1 MLWWPT
7 DFFQMLITFMN
18 VLILCTGNSA
28 RSILAEAL
36 FNAMGRGRVQAYS
49 AGSAPTGKVNPLALE
64 VLAMEG
70 IPTEGLS
77 SKSWDVFSGAGA
89 PAMEL
94 IITVCDNAAGEAC
107 PIWPGAPLRAH
118 WGLPDPAAVEGDETT
133 RLKAFLDT
141 AQALRARIAALLE
154 LGDEVFADH
163 VVLQQHLDS
172 IGRMREGAV

>member
-1 MLWWPT
+1 
-7 DFFQMLITFMN
+7 MN

-36 FNAMGRGRVQAYS
+36 LNAMANGRVRAYS
-49 AGSAPTGKVNPLALE
+49 AGSMPTGKVNPLALE

-70 IPTEGLS
+70 IPTDGLS
-77 SKSWDVFSGAGA
+77 SKSWDVFSGPDA
-89 PAMEL
+89 PAMDL

-118 WGLPDPAAVEGDETT
+118 WGLPDPAAVEGPDAV

-141 AQALRARIAALLE
+141 AQALRKRFARLLGLSDAVLADPVAL
-154 LGDEVFADH
+154 
-163 VVLQQHLDS
+163 QTTLDS
-172 IGRMREGAV
+172 IGHMAEGTA

>member
-1 MLWWPT
+1 
-7 DFFQMLITFMN
+7 MN

-36 FNAMGRGRVQAYS
+36 LNAMANGRVRAYS
-49 AGSAPTGKVNPLALE
+49 AGSMPTGKVNPLALE

-70 IPTEGLS
+70 IPTDGLS
-77 SKSWDVFSGAGA
+77 SKSWDAFSGSDA
-89 PAMEL
+89 PAMDL

-118 WGLPDPAAVEGDETT
+118 WGLPDPAAVEGPDEV

-141 AQALRARIAALLE
+141 AQALRKRFARLLGLSDAVLADPAAL
-154 LGDEVFADH
+154 
-163 VVLQQHLDS
+163 QTKLDS
-172 IGRMREGAV
+172 IGHMAEGTA

>member
-1 MLWWPT
+1 
-7 DFFQMLITFMN
+7 MN

-36 FNAMGRGRVQAYS
+36 LNAMAQGRMQAYS
-49 AGSAPTGKVNPLALE
+49 AGSNPTGKVNPLALE

-70 IPTEGLS
+70 IPTDGLS
-77 SKSWDVFSGAGA
+77 SKSWDAFSESDA
-89 PAMEL
+89 PAMDL

-118 WGLPDPAAVEGDETT
+118 WGLPDPAAVQGDDEI

-141 AQALRARIAALLE
+141 AQALRKRFARLLGLPE
-154 LGDEVFADH
+154 DVLADRGA
-163 VVLQQHLDS
+163 LQQQLDS
-172 IGRMREGAV
+172 IGLMEEGAV